1 MCCMKT
7 TFLEYYKNV
16 LDKVSF
22 DPRLFIKEYYKALRM
37 LQSNEINELN
47 DWLRSRGLYRVIFKN
62 PIAIE
67 TPCMA
72 SLPQS

>member
-1 MCCMKT
+1 MKT

-22 DPRLFIKEYYKALRM
+22 DHRLFAKEYYKALNM

-47 DWLRSRGLYRVIFKN
+47 NWLRSRGLYSVIFK
-62 PIAIE
+62 A
-67 TPCMA
+67 
-72 SLPQS
+72 PQLQTKLSQRV